1 MVPVCTCVFVSQNLV
16 GIIIYRISSLFHST
30 NVHIPGL
37 HWWRG
42 GGGGGGEGG
51 SGHKASTTL
60 LYNLCKSGRA
70 LVFWLL

>member
-42 GGGGGGEGG
+42 GGGGGAKEALDTRLVQPYFITCARVGG
-51 SGHKASTTL
+51 L
-60 LYNLCKSGRA
+60 
-70 LVFWLL
+70 